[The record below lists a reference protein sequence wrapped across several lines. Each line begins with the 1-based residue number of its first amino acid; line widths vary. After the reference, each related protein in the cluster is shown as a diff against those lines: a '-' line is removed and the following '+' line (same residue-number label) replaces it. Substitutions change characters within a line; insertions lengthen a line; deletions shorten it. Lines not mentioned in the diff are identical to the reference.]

1 MKVWLVSLVFL
12 WSTWCGAKPVSL
24 VVDHVPVAQVLQALA
39 EGRKLNVVIAQGGD
53 RLVSLRLVDVP
64 WEQALSVVL
73 EIAELEGKVQGNIL
87 RISTRE
93 WASQQRQAQR
103 EEKAQQQARLPQ
115 KQAVIVVQHADV
127 ERVAAAIRE
136 LGDNGLSGS
145 GSMVVDKRTSR
156 LMLNDTQP
164 ALARIQALVELLDL
178 PLGQVELAAHIVTI
192 NQQSLQELGVK
203 WQGNSRQV
211 SGSAE
216 LGVTGS
222 STTSLGFNIGRVD
235 SNLLA
240 LELSA
245 LEQRQQLDIIARP
258 RLITAHQQPA
268 SIKQGSE
275 IPYQTSG
282 TDSSA
287 ATIEFKEAVL
297 GLEVTPV
304 VLPDKRVRLNLRIT
318 QNAPGQVLQRAEG
331 DVMAIDKQEIET
343 RIDVRHGDTI
353 VLGGIFQHKQRD
365 GVAQV
370 PFLGSIPLIGGL
382 FRHQIKEDERREL
395 VVFITTHLAEI

>member
-1 MKVWLVSLVFL
+1 MKGWLVSLVFL
-12 WSTWCGAKPVSL
+12 WSAWCGATPVSL

-39 EGRKLNVVIAQGGD
+39 QGRQLNVVIANGGE

-87 RISTRE
+87 RINTRE
-93 WASQQRQAQR
+93 WANQQRQAQR

-115 KQAVIVVQHADV
+115 KQSVFVVQHADV
-127 ERVAAAIRE
+127 ERVASAIRE

-164 ALARIQALVELLDL
+164 ALDRVQALVELLDL

-203 WQGNSRQV
+203 WQGSSRQV

-216 LGVTGS
+216 LAVTGGG
-222 STTSLGFNIGRVD
+222 TSLGFNIGRVD

-370 PFLGSIPLIGGL
+370 PVLGSIPLIGGL

>member
-1 MKVWLVSLVFL
+1 MKAWWVGLSFM
-12 WSTWCGAKPVSL
+12 WSAWCFARPVSL
-24 VVDHVPVAQVLQALA
+24 VVDQVPVAQVLQALA
-39 EGRKLNVVIAQGGD
+39 EGRQLNVVIAQGGD
-53 RLVSLRLVDVP
+53 RTISLRLVDVP
-64 WEQALSVVL
+64 WEQALAVVL

-87 RISTRE
+87 RINTLE
-93 WASQQRQAQR
+93 WANQQRQAALA
-103 EEKAQQQARLPQ
+103 EKAQKQARQPQQQA
-115 KQAVIVVQHADV
+115 VVSVRHADV
-127 ERVAAAIRE
+127 EGVAAAIRE
-136 LGDNGLSGS
+136 LADNGLSAT

-156 LMLNDTQP
+156 LMLNDTQL
-164 ALARIQALVELLDL
+164 ALARILAFVELLDL

-211 SGSAE
+211 SGTAE
-216 LGVTGS
+216 LGVTGNS
-222 STTSLGFNIGRVD
+222 TSLGFNIGRVD

-240 LELSA
+240 MELSA

-370 PFLGSIPLIGGL
+370 PFLGAIPLIGSL